1 MRLSSNVIGNSDD
14 KINFPHEL
22 LLTNRQVANLH
33 KAFANNSSADIKLS
47 KTQLSK
53 MIQSGGFLGRLLGPL
68 LKTGLPL
75 MKNVI
80 KPLAKSVLILLGL
93 TAAASAADAGI
104 HKKNLRFR
112 SSSFVL
118 RLHNNNTILIIS
130 NDEMKDIIRIVKSL
144 EDSGLL
150 LKGVSKTIQNG
161 AKEQKGGFLSMLLGT
176 LGASLLG
183 YILAGRGINRAGK
196 GFIRASYGNKR
207 QDHKNKMD
215 F

>member
-1 MRLSSNVIGNSDD
+1 MGYDG
-14 KINFPHEL
+14 KNFPHKL
-22 LLTNRQVANLH
+22 LLTNRKVSNLR
-33 KAFANNSSADIKLS
+33 KAFAGKSSTDIKSS
-47 KTQLSK
+47 KTQISK
-53 MIQSGGFLGRLLGPL
+53 IIQSRGFLRRLLGSL

-80 KPLAKSVLILLGL
+80 KPLAKSVLIPLGL

-112 SSSFVL
+112 SLSFVL